1 MAPGMD
7 AAGPR
12 AMIGDCFPQHGK
24 GMRLTSPT
32 ITPSSAPIRFTFDGR
47 EVEALPGESIAA
59 ALSAAGVVAL
69 RTTARGA
76 PRGLWCGM
84 GACWD
89 CIVTVD
95 GRAGQRACL
104 VKAEAGMRV
113 QGALPAEPAPLA
125 PQPTGI
131 AEAACDVLVVGAG
144 PAGLSA
150 AIAAARAGAT
160 TIVLDERADAGGQY
174 LKPLA
179 KSHANAAPDAQF
191 RRGAAL
197 VAEARD
203 AGVIIHH
210 GATVW
215 GGFAPDEIAAVIGD
229 TALTFR
235 PKRLVLAPG
244 AHERPVP
251 VPGWTLPG
259 VMTTGALQTLAR
271 AQRVSPAGSVVI
283 AGSGP
288 LNLQLACEL
297 LAGGVQVAAVVEAAP
312 RPGFGTWR
320 DLLALARTSP
330 DLAWDG
336 FRYLAQLKRAGVPVL
351 WGGSILACEGTD
363 RFVAL
368 RIATPSGERRIEAG
382 VAALNMGFQPETGLA
397 RALGCAQRFATD
409 GPGAEI
415 GRLETIADTDGRTDI
430 AGVFAIGDG
439 ASIGGSRV
447 AFARGR
453 LAGLAAARD
462 LGFAVSDDAP
472 AQRDLRRA
480 LDFQRALWR
489 VFAAPAFDA
498 TTIADATT
506 ICRCEEVTAGAL
518 RDAIASGA
526 RTLAALKKE
535 TRAGMGRCQ
544 GRMCGATI
552 ARIANAP
559 AAEAAF
565 AAPRAP
571 IKPIPA
577 AALMREVPEGFDAPV
592 IHAPTPPTWRSPA
605 LPLAAQDRA
614 CDVLVIGGGV
624 LGLSTALYLAREGV
638 DVLVADRSEPG
649 LAASTANAGSLHVQ
663 LLPYD
668 FGDKAEALGTAGPA
682 AATLPLG
689 PRSIALWKEI
699 ARDAGESCGIRT
711 EGGIMLAETP
721 AELDWLHGKTAVER
735 GAGIDSHVIGANE
748 LRTLAPYLAPRFLG
762 AAFCPDEGQIDPLR
776 GTAAL
781 LALAK
786 RAGARVVGGVEITG
800 IARDGAAFAVTTEA
814 GTIRAGRVVVA
825 AGPWSGSIAALAGVA
840 LPVGGL
846 VQQVIATEAT
856 GAFIPHLVAHAGRH
870 LSLKQGPN
878 GHLLIGGAWPG
889 VHDPATGATRNRRDS
904 IEGNLW
910 VAGHV
915 VPAVAGLS
923 VLRAWTGMN
932 VHIDRA
938 PILGEAPSCPGLF
951 AAVTSS
957 GYTLGPVAGRMTA
970 DAVLGRAAVAAD
982 FSVAR
987 FG

>member
-1 MAPGMD
+1 
-7 AAGPR
+7 
-12 AMIGDCFPQHGK
+12 MIGNRFLRHGK

-32 ITPSSAPIRFTFDGR
+32 IARAAAPIRFTFEGR
-47 EVEALPGESIAA
+47 EIEALPGETIAA
-59 ALSAAGVVAL
+59 ALSAAGILAF
-69 RTTARGA
+69 RETAKDKA

-95 GRAGQRACL
+95 GKSGQRACL

-113 QGALPAEPAPLA
+113 EGAPPREPAPLA
-125 PQPTGI
+125 TPPAQI
-131 AEAACDVLVVGAG
+131 ADRACDVLVVGAG

-150 AIAAARAGAT
+150 AIAAARAGADVV
-160 TIVLDERADAGGQY
+160 VLDERGEAGGQY

-191 RRGAAL
+191 RKGAAL
-197 VAEARD
+197 LAEARA
-203 AGVIIHH
+203 AGVAIHQ

-215 GGFAPDEIAAVIGD
+215 GGFAPDEIAALLDDGAV
-229 TALTFR
+229 TFR

-271 AQRVSPAGSVVI
+271 AQRVSPAGRVVI

-297 LAGGVQVAAVVEAAP
+297 IAGGVEVAAVVEAAP
-312 RPGFGTWR
+312 KPGLGAWR
-320 DLLALARTSP
+320 DMLTLARSSP

-336 FRYLAQLKRAGVPVL
+336 LRYLAMLRRAGVPVL
-351 WGGSILACEGTD
+351 WGSSIAACEGTD
-363 RFVAL
+363 RFAAL
-368 RIATPSGERRIEAG
+368 RIATPGGERRIEAG

-397 RALGCAQRFATD
+397 RALGCAQRFATE

-415 GRLETIADTDGRTDI
+415 GRLETVAEEDGRTSI
-430 AGVFAIGDG
+430 AEVFAVGDG
-439 ASIGGSRV
+439 AAIGGSRV
-447 AFARGR
+447 ALARGR

-462 LGFAVSDDAP
+462 LGFSAPEDAVAR
-472 AQRDLRRA
+472 QDLARA
-480 LDFQRALWR
+480 LAFQRALWR
-489 VFAAPAFDA
+489 IFAAPPFDPA
-498 TTIADATT
+498 AIADAT
-506 ICRCEEVTAGAL
+506 IVCRCEEVTAGAL
-518 RDAIASGA
+518 REAMDGGA
-526 RTLAALKKE
+526 RSLATLKKQ

-544 GRMCGATI
+544 GRMCGATV
-552 ARIANAP
+552 ARLVGAP
-559 AAEAAF
+559 ADEAAF

-577 AALMREVPEGFDAPV
+577 AALMREVPEGYETPA
-592 IHAPTPPTWRSPA
+592 IEAPTPIRWRSPA
-605 LPLAAQDRA
+605 AALAPENRA

-624 LGLSTALYLAREGV
+624 VGLSTALYLAREGV
-638 DVLVADRSEPG
+638 DVLVADRSETG
-649 LAASTANAGSLHVQ
+649 LAATTANAGSLHVQ
-663 LLPYD
+663 LLSYD

-682 AATLPLG
+682 MATLPLG
-689 PRSIALWKEI
+689 PRSIALWREI

-711 EGGIMLAETP
+711 EGGLMLAETEEEM
-721 AELDWLHGKTAVER
+721 AWLRGKTAAER
-735 GAGIDSHVIGANE
+735 SAGIENHVIGANE
-748 LRTLAPYLAPRFLG
+748 LRDIAPYLAPRFLG

-781 LALAK
+781 LGLARK
-786 RAGARVVGGVEITG
+786 AGARIAGGIEVTG
-800 IARDGAAFAVTTEA
+800 IDRDGSGYAAATEA

-825 AGPWSGSIAALAGVA
+825 AGPWSGRIAALAGVR

-846 VQQVIATEAT
+846 VQQVIATEPTAPLV
-856 GAFIPHLVAHAGRH
+856 PHLVAHAGRH
-870 LSLKQGPN
+870 LSFKQGPQ
-878 GHLLIGGAWPG
+878 GHLLIGGGWPG
-889 VHDPATGATRNRRDS
+889 IHDPVSGTTRNRRDS

-910 VAGHV
+910 IAGHV

-923 VLRAWTGMN
+923 VLRAWTGLN
-932 VHIDRA
+932 VHVDRA
-938 PILGEAPSCPGLF
+938 PILGEAPGCPGLY

-957 GYTLGPVAGRMTA
+957 GFTLGPVAGRMTA
-970 DAVLGRAAVAAD
+970 DAVLGREAVAPD
-982 FSVAR
+982 FSIGR

>member
-1 MAPGMD
+1 
-7 AAGPR
+7 
-12 AMIGDCFPQHGK
+12 MIGNRFLLRGK
-24 GMRLTSPT
+24 GMRLTSPR
-32 ITPSSAPIRFTFDGR
+32 ITVAASPIRFTFDGQ
-47 EVEALPGESIAA
+47 EIEALPGESIAA
-59 ALSAAGVVAL
+59 ALSAAGILAF
-69 RTTARGA
+69 RETAKGA

-113 QGALPAEPAPLA
+113 GGAPPAEPAPLA
-125 PQPTGI
+125 QAPDTI
-131 AEAACDVLVVGAG
+131 AERACDVLVVGAG

-150 AIAAARAGAT
+150 AIAAARAGAAVE
-160 TIVLDERADAGGQY
+160 VLDERAEPGGQY

-179 KSHANAAPDAQF
+179 RSHADVAPDSQF

-197 VAEARD
+197 FAEARA
-203 AGVIIHH
+203 AGVVIHH
-210 GATVW
+210 GATAW
-215 GGFAPDEIAAVIGD
+215 GGFAPDELAALVDGAAV
-229 TALTFR
+229 TFR
-235 PKRLVLAPG
+235 PRRLVLAPG

-271 AQRVSPAGSVVI
+271 AQRVSPAARVLI

-297 LAGGVQVAAVVEAAP
+297 LAGGVEVAAVVEAAP
-312 RPGFGTWR
+312 RPGLGAWR
-320 DLLALARTSP
+320 DLAAMARRSP

-336 FRYLAQLKRAGVPVL
+336 LRYLATLRRAGVPVL
-351 WGGSILACEGTD
+351 WGASVLACEGTD
-363 RFVAL
+363 RFAAL
-368 RIATPSGERRIEAG
+368 RVATPSGERRIEAG

-397 RALGCAQRFATD
+397 RALGCAQRFATE

-415 GRLETIADTDGRTDI
+415 GRLETVTDGDGRTDV

-439 ASIGGSRV
+439 AAIGGSRV

-462 LGFAVSDDAP
+462 LGFPAPDDP
-472 AQRDLRRA
+472 AARRDLDRA
-480 LDFQRALWR
+480 LAFQHALWR
-489 VFAAPAFDA
+489 VFAAPAFDPA
-498 TTIADATT
+498 AIADATT
-506 ICRCEEVTAGAL
+506 VCRCEEVTAGAL
-518 RDAIASGA
+518 RAAMAGGA
-526 RTLAALKKE
+526 RSLAALKKE

-544 GRMCGATI
+544 GRMCGATV
-552 ARIANAP
+552 ARLAGAP

-571 IKPIPA
+571 IKPVPA

-592 IHAPTPPTWRSPA
+592 IHDPAPVAWRSPPA
-605 LPLAAQDRA
+605 SLAPGNRT

-624 LGLSTALYLAREGV
+624 LGLSTALYLAREGA
-638 DVLVADRSEPG
+638 DVLLADRSEPG

-699 ARDAGESCGIRT
+699 ARDAAESCGIRT
-711 EGGIMLAETP
+711 EGGVMLAETP
-721 AELDWLHGKTAVER
+721 EEFDWLRGKAEVER
-735 GAGIDSHVIGANE
+735 GAGIETHILGANE
-748 LRTLAPYLAPRFLG
+748 LRDLAPYLAPRFLG
-762 AAFCPDEGQIDPLR
+762 AAFCPAEGQIDPLR

-786 RAGARVVGGVEITG
+786 RAGARVAGGVEVTAIT
-800 IARDGAAFAVTTEA
+800 REGAGFAVTTEA

-825 AGPWSGSIAALAGVA
+825 AGPWSGRIAALAGVR

-856 GAFIPHLVAHAGRH
+856 APLVPHLVAHAGRH
-870 LSLKQGPN
+870 LSLKQGPH
-878 GHLLIGGAWPG
+878 GHLLLGGAWPG
-889 VHDPATGATRNRRDS
+889 AHDPASGATRNRRDS

-915 VPAVAGLS
+915 VPAVAGLA

-938 PILGEAPSCPGLF
+938 PILGQAPGCPGLF

-970 DAVLGRAAVAAD
+970 DAVLGRDAVAHD
-982 FSVAR
+982 FSIAR

>member
-1 MAPGMD
+1 
-7 AAGPR
+7 
-12 AMIGDCFPQHGK
+12 
-24 GMRLTSPT
+24 MRLNHSR
-32 ITPSSAPIRFTFDGR
+32 ITVAAPPIRFTFEGQ
-47 EVEALPGESIAA
+47 EIEALPGESIAA
-59 ALSAAGVVAL
+59 ALSAAGILAFR
-69 RTTARGA
+69 RTGQGA

-104 VKAEAGMRV
+104 VKAEAGLRV
-113 QGALPAEPAPLA
+113 EGAPPADPAPLA
-125 PQPTGI
+125 VRPDAI
-131 AEAACDVLVVGAG
+131 ADHACDVLVVGAG

-160 TIVLDERADAGGQY
+160 VEVLDERAEPGGQY

-179 KSHANAAPDAQF
+179 RSHADAAPDPQF

-197 VAEARD
+197 FAEARA
-203 AGVIIHH
+203 AGVAIHQ

-215 GGFAPDEIAAVIGD
+215 GGFAPDEIAALVDGA
-229 TALTFR
+229 ALTFR
-235 PKRLVLAPG
+235 PRRLVLAPG

-259 VMTTGALQTLAR
+259 VMTTGGLQTLAR
-271 AQRVSPAGSVVI
+271 AQRVSPAGRVVI

-297 LAGGVQVAAVVEAAP
+297 LSGGVEVAAVVEAAP
-312 RPGFGTWR
+312 RPGLGAWR

-336 FRYLAQLKRAGVPVL
+336 FRYLAQLRRAGVPVL
-351 WGGSILACEGTD
+351 WGSSILACEGDD
-363 RFVAL
+363 RFAAL
-368 RIATPSGERRIEAG
+368 RVATPAGERLIEAG

-397 RALGCAQRFATD
+397 RALGCAQRFATE

-415 GRLETIADTDGRTDI
+415 GRLETVADDEGRTSVP
-430 AGVFAIGDG
+430 GVFAIGDG

-453 LAGLAAARD
+453 LAGAAAARD
-462 LGFAVSDDAP
+462 LGHAVAQDDEAR
-472 AQRDLRRA
+472 RDLARA
-480 LDFQRALWR
+480 LAFQGALWR

-498 TTIADATT
+498 GAIADATMV
-506 ICRCEEVTAGAL
+506 CRCEDVTAGAL
-518 RDAIASGA
+518 RAAMAGGA
-526 RTLAALKKE
+526 RSLAALKKD

-544 GRMCGATI
+544 GRMCGATV
-552 ARIANAP
+552 ARLAGAP

-571 IKPIPA
+571 IRPIPA
-577 AALMREVPEGFDAPV
+577 VALMREVPEGFDAPV
-592 IHAPTPPTWRSPA
+592 IHDPSPLAWRSA
-605 LPLAAQDRA
+605 AAPLAPGNRA

-624 LGLSTALYLAREGV
+624 LGLSTALYLAREGA

-689 PRSIALWKEI
+689 PRSIALWKDI

-711 EGGIMLAETP
+711 EGGVMLAET
-721 AELDWLHGKTAVER
+721 AEEFDWLRGKAAVER
-735 GAGIDSHVIGANE
+735 GAGIETHILGANE
-748 LRTLAPYLAPRFLG
+748 LRDLAPYLAPRFLG
-762 AAFCPDEGQIDPLR
+762 AAFCPAEGQIDPLR

-781 LALAK
+781 LSLAR
-786 RAGARVVGGVEITG
+786 RAGARVAGGVEVTA
-800 IARDGAAFAVTTEA
+800 IAREGTGFAVTTEG
-814 GTIRAGRVVVA
+814 GTIRAGRIVVA
-825 AGPWSGSIAALAGVA
+825 AGPWSGRIAALAGVQ

-856 GAFIPHLVAHAGRH
+856 GPLIPHLVAHAGRH

-889 VHDPATGATRNRRDS
+889 EHDSATGATRNRRTS

-915 VPAVAGLS
+915 VPALAGLS

-932 VHIDRA
+932 VHVDRA
-938 PILGEAPSCPGLF
+938 PILGEAPGCPGLF

-970 DAVLGRAAVAAD
+970 DAVLGRERVADA
-982 FSVAR
+982 FSISR

>member
-1 MAPGMD
+1 MD
-7 AAGPR
+7 AAPPH
-12 AMIGDCFPQHGK
+12 AMIGYRLPRHGK
-24 GMRLTSPT
+24 GMRLSSPT
-32 ITPSSAPIRFTFDGR
+32 ITPSGTPIRFTFDGR
-47 EVEALPGESIAA
+47 EVEALPGETIAA
-59 ALSAAGVVAL
+59 ALSAAGILAL
-69 RTTARGA
+69 RQTATGA

-84 GACWD
+84 GACFD

-95 GRAGQRACL
+95 GKSGQRACL
-104 VKAEAGMRV
+104 VKVEAGLRV
-113 QGALPAEPAPLA
+113 EGAPPAQPAPLA
-125 PQPTGI
+125 DRPAGI
-131 AEAACDVLVVGAG
+131 ADRACDVLVVGAG

-150 AIAAARAGAT
+150 AIAAGRAGADVV
-160 TIVLDERADAGGQY
+160 VLDERAEPGGQY

-179 KSHANAAPDAQF
+179 PSHADATPDAQF
-191 RRGAAL
+191 RKGAAL
-197 VAEARD
+197 FAEARA
-203 AGVIIHH
+203 AGIAIHH
-210 GATVW
+210 GATAW
-215 GGFAPDEIAAVIGD
+215 GGFAPDEIAALVGG
-229 TALTFR
+229 AAVTFR

-259 VMTTGALQTLAR
+259 VMTTGAMQTLAR
-271 AQRVSPAGSVVI
+271 AQRVSPADRVVI

-297 LAGGVQVAAVVEAAP
+297 VAGGVQVAAVVEAAP
-312 RPGFGTWR
+312 KPGLAVWR
-320 DLLALARTSP
+320 DMLALARTAP

-336 FRYLAQLKRAGVPVL
+336 LRYLATLKRAGVPVL
-351 WGGSILACEGTD
+351 WGGTILACEGTD
-363 RFVAL
+363 RFAAL
-368 RIATPSGERRIEAG
+368 RIATADGERRIEAG
-382 VAALNMGFQPETGLA
+382 AAALNMGFQPETGLA

-415 GRLETIADTDGRTDI
+415 GRLETVTDQEGRSSI
-430 AGVFAIGDG
+430 EGVFAIGDG
-439 ASIGGSRV
+439 AAIGGSRV
-447 AFARGR
+447 ALARGR
-453 LAGLAAARD
+453 LAGAAAAREV
-462 LGFAVSDDAP
+462 GFAATDDGA
-472 AQRDLRRA
+472 AWRDLTRA
-480 LDFQRALWR
+480 LTFQRALWR

-498 TTIADATT
+498 TAIADTT
-506 ICRCEEVTAGAL
+506 TVCRCEEVTAGAL
-518 RDAIASGA
+518 REAMAGGA

-544 GRMCGATI
+544 GRMCGATV
-552 ARIANAP
+552 ARLAGGTAE
-559 AAEAAF
+559 EAAF

-571 IKPIPA
+571 VKPIPA
-577 AALMREVPEGFDAPV
+577 AALMRELPEGFDTPV
-592 IHAPTPPTWRSPA
+592 IPAPTPTTWRSAPV
-605 LPLAAQDRA
+605 PLAPEDRA

-624 LGLSTALYLAREGV
+624 LGLSTALYLAREGA

-663 LLPYD
+663 LLSYD

-689 PRSIALWKEI
+689 PRSIDLWREI
-699 ARDAGESCGIRT
+699 ARDAGQGCGIHT
-711 EGGIMLAETP
+711 EGGLMLAETP
-721 AELDWLHGKTAVER
+721 AELEWLHGKSAVER
-735 GAGIDSHVIGANE
+735 SAGIDTHVVGANE
-748 LRTLAPYLAPRFLG
+748 LRDLAPYLAPRFLG
-762 AAFCPDEGQIDPLR
+762 AAFCPLEGQIDPLR

-786 RAGARVVGGVEITG
+786 RAGARVAGGVGVTG
-800 IARDGAAFAVTTEA
+800 IARDGAGFAVSTEA

-825 AGPWSGSIAALAGVA
+825 AGPWSGRIAALAGVK

-846 VQQVIATEAT
+846 VQQVIATEA
-856 GAFIPHLVAHAGRH
+856 AVPFIPHLVAHAGRH
-870 LSLKQGPN
+870 LSLKQGPH

-889 VHDPATGATRNRRDS
+889 VHDAATGATRNRRDS

-938 PILGEAPSCPGLF
+938 PILGEAPGCPGLF

-970 DAVLGRAAVAAD
+970 DAVLGREAVARD
-982 FSVAR
+982 FSIAR

>member
-1 MAPGMD
+1 MD
-7 AAGPR
+7 AHGAR
-12 AMIGDCFPQHGK
+12 AMIRPRFPLPGK
-24 GMRLTSPT
+24 AMRLTHSRIAVAAP
-32 ITPSSAPIRFTFDGR
+32 PIRFTFDGR
-47 EVEALPGESIAA
+47 EIEALPGESIAA
-59 ALSAAGVVAL
+59 ALSAAGILAL
-69 RTTARGA
+69 RRTVQGA

-95 GRAGQRACL
+95 GRSGQRACL
-104 VKAEAGMRV
+104 VKAEAGLRV
-113 QGALPAEPAPLA
+113 EGAPPADPAPLA
-125 PQPTGI
+125 ARPDAI
-131 AEAACDVLVVGAG
+131 ADHACDVLVVGAG

-160 TIVLDERADAGGQY
+160 VEVLDERAEPGGQY

-179 KSHANAAPDAQF
+179 TSHADAAPDSQF

-197 VAEARD
+197 FAEARA
-203 AGVIIHH
+203 AGVVIHQR
-210 GATVW
+210 ATVW
-215 GGFAPDEIAAVIGD
+215 GGFAPDEIAALVDGA
-229 TALTFR
+229 ALTFR
-235 PKRLVLAPG
+235 PRRLVLAPG

-271 AQRVSPAGSVVI
+271 AQRVSPAARVVI

-297 LAGGVQVAAVVEAAP
+297 LAGGVDVAAVVEAAP
-312 RPGFGTWR
+312 RPGLGAWR
-320 DLLALARTSP
+320 HLLALARTSP

-336 FRYLAQLKRAGVPVL
+336 FRYLAQLRRAGVPVL
-351 WGGSILACEGTD
+351 WGSSILACEGDD
-363 RFVAL
+363 RFGAL
-368 RIATPSGERRIEAG
+368 RAATPAGERVIEAG
-382 VAALNMGFQPETGLA
+382 AAALNMGFQPETGLA
-397 RALGCAQRFATD
+397 RALGCAQRFATE

-415 GRLETIADTDGRTDI
+415 GRLETIADDEGRTTVP
-430 AGVFAIGDG
+430 GVFAVGDG

-453 LAGLAAARD
+453 LAGAAAARD
-462 LGFAVSDDAP
+462 LGHAVARDEA
-472 AQRDLRRA
+472 ARRDLARA
-480 LDFQRALWR
+480 LAFQGALWR
-489 VFAAPAFDA
+489 VFAAPPFDA
-498 TTIADATT
+498 AAIADAT
-506 ICRCEEVTAGAL
+506 IVCRCEDVTAGAL
-518 RDAIASGA
+518 RAAMAAGA
-526 RTLAALKKE
+526 RSLAALKKD

-544 GRMCGATI
+544 GRMCGATV
-552 ARIANAP
+552 ARLAGAP

-571 IKPIPA
+571 IRPIPA
-577 AALMREVPEGFDAPV
+577 VALMREVPEGFDAPV
-592 IHAPTPPTWRSPA
+592 IHDPAPIAWRSPA
-605 LPLAAQDRA
+605 APLAAGNRA

-624 LGLSTALYLAREGV
+624 LGLSTALYLAREGA

-689 PRSIALWKEI
+689 PRSIALWKDI
-699 ARDAGESCGIRT
+699 ARDAGEGCGIRT
-711 EGGIMLAETP
+711 EGGVMLAET
-721 AELDWLHGKTAVER
+721 AEEFDWLRSKAAVER
-735 GAGIDSHVIGANE
+735 GAGIETHILGANE
-748 LRTLAPYLAPRFLG
+748 LRDLAPYLAPRFLG
-762 AAFCPDEGQIDPLR
+762 AAFCPAEGQIDPLR

-781 LALAK
+781 LSLAR
-786 RAGARVVGGVEITG
+786 RAGARVAGGVEVTA
-800 IARDGAAFAVTTEA
+800 IAREGTGFAVATEG
-814 GTIRAGRVVVA
+814 GTIRAGRIVVA
-825 AGPWSGSIAALAGVA
+825 AGPWSGRIAALAGVR

-856 GAFIPHLVAHAGRH
+856 GPLIPHLVAHAGRH

-889 VHDPATGATRNRRDS
+889 EHDAATGATRNRRTS

-915 VPAVAGLS
+915 VPALAGLS

-932 VHIDRA
+932 VHVDRA
-938 PILGEAPSCPGLF
+938 PILGEAPGCPGLF

-970 DAVLGRAAVAAD
+970 DAVLGRERVADA
-982 FSVAR
+982 FAIAR

>member
-1 MAPGMD
+1 
-7 AAGPR
+7 
-12 AMIGDCFPQHGK
+12 MIGDHLPHPGK

-32 ITPSSAPIRFTFDGR
+32 ITPGVAPIRFTFDGR
-47 EVEALPGESIAA
+47 EVTALPGETIAA
-59 ALSAAGVVAL
+59 ALSAAGILAL
-69 RTTARGA
+69 RKTAQGA

-89 CIVTVD
+89 CVVTVD

-113 QGALPAEPAPLA
+113 EGALPDTPAPLA
-125 PQPTGI
+125 EKPAAI
-131 AEAACDVLVVGAG
+131 EERACDVLVVGAG

-150 AIAAARAGAT
+150 AIAAARAGAAT
-160 TIVLDERADAGGQY
+160 LVLDERGEAGGQY

-179 KSHANAAPDAQF
+179 KSHADAAPDAQF

-197 VAEARD
+197 VAEARA
-203 AGVIIHH
+203 AGVAILH

-215 GGFAPDEIAAVIGD
+215 GGFAPDEIAAVVDG

-235 PKRLVLAPG
+235 PRRLVLAPG

-271 AQRVSPAGSVVI
+271 AQRVSPAERVLI

-312 RPGFGTWR
+312 KPGLGAWR
-320 DLLALARTSP
+320 DMLALARSSP
-330 DLAWDG
+330 DLAWEG
-336 FRYLAQLKRAGVPVL
+336 LRYVAQLKRAGVPVL
-351 WGGSILACEGTD
+351 WGSTLLACEGTD
-363 RFVAL
+363 RFAAL
-368 RIATPSGERRIEAG
+368 RIAAPDGERRIEAG

-415 GRLETIADTDGRTDI
+415 GRLETVTDPEGRTDVT
-430 AGVFAIGDG
+430 GVFAIGDG

-453 LAGLAAARD
+453 LAGLAAARE
-462 LGFAVSDDAP
+462 LGLNAPDDA
-472 AQRDLRRA
+472 AARRDLDRA
-480 LDFQRALWR
+480 LAFQRALWR
-489 VFAAPAFDA
+489 IFAAPAFDPA
-498 TTIADATT
+498 AIADAT
-506 ICRCEEVTAGAL
+506 IVCRCEEVTAGTL
-518 RDAIASGA
+518 RAAMREGA
-526 RTLAALKKE
+526 RSLAALKKE

-544 GRMCGATI
+544 GRMCGATV

-577 AALMREVPEGFDAPV
+577 AALMREVPEAAIDAPA
-592 IHAPTPPTWRSPA
+592 IEAPAPIAWRSPA
-605 LPLAAQDRA
+605 VPLRAEDRA
-614 CDVLVIGGGV
+614 CEVLVIGGGV

-721 AELDWLHGKTAVER
+721 EELALLHGKTAVER
-735 GAGIDSHVIGANE
+735 GAGIDTHVIGANE
-748 LRTLAPYLAPRFLG
+748 LRDIAPYLAPRFLG
-762 AAFCPDEGQIDPLR
+762 AAFCPAEGQIDPLR

-786 RAGARVVGGVEITG
+786 RAGARVAGGVDVTA
-800 IARDGAAFAVTTEA
+800 IARDGAAFLVTTEA
-814 GTIRAGRVVVA
+814 GTIRAGRIVVA
-825 AGPWSGSIAALAGVA
+825 AGPWSGRIAGLAGVR

-856 GAFIPHLVAHAGRH
+856 AAFIPHLVAHAGRH

-889 VHDPATGATRNRRDS
+889 THDPATGVTRNRRES

-938 PILGEAPSCPGLF
+938 PILGEAPGCPGLF

-970 DAVLGRAAVAAD
+970 DALLGRERIGAD
-982 FSVAR
+982 FSIAR

>member
-1 MAPGMD
+1 MD
-7 AAGPR
+7 AAGPH
-12 AMIGDCFPQHGK
+12 AMIGDRFLRSGK
-24 GMRLTSPT
+24 GMRLSSPT
-32 ITPSSAPIRFTFDGR
+32 ITPTTTPIRFTFDGHDI
-47 EVEALPGESIAA
+47 EALPGETVAA
-59 ALSAAGVVAL
+59 ALSAAGILAF
-69 RTTARGA
+69 RQTAKGA

-95 GRAGQRACL
+95 GQAGQRACL
-104 VKAEAGMRV
+104 VKAKAGLSV
-113 QGALPAEPAPLA
+113 TGAPPAEPAPLA
-125 PQPTGI
+125 CLPAAIP
-131 AEAACDVLVVGAG
+131 ERACDLLVVGAG

-150 AIAAARAGAT
+150 AVAAAQAGAAVV
-160 TIVLDERADAGGQY
+160 VLDERAEAGGQY
-174 LKPLA
+174 FKPLA
-179 KSHANAAPDAQF
+179 PSHAHAAPDAQF
-191 RRGAAL
+191 RAGAAL
-197 VAEARD
+197 LAKARAVGVA
-203 AGVIIHH
+203 IHH

-215 GGFAPDEIAAVIGD
+215 GGFAPDEIAALVEEG
-229 TALTFR
+229 AVTFR
-235 PKRLVLAPG
+235 PRRLVLAPG

-271 AQRVSPAGSVVI
+271 AQRVSPAERVVI

-312 RPGFGTWR
+312 KPGLSVWR
-320 DLLALARTSP
+320 EMLALARSAP

-336 FRYLAQLKRAGVPVL
+336 LRYLATLKRAGVPVL
-351 WGGSILACEGTD
+351 WGGTLLACEGTD
-363 RFVAL
+363 RFTAL
-368 RIATPSGERRIEAG
+368 RIASPQGERRIEAG

-397 RALGCAQRFATD
+397 RALGCAQRFATE
-409 GPGAEI
+409 GPGAEL
-415 GRLETIADTDGRTDI
+415 GRLETVADAVGRTSI
-430 AGVFAIGDG
+430 PGVFAIGDG
-439 ASIGGSRV
+439 AAIGGSRV
-447 AFARGR
+447 ALARGR
-453 LAGLAAARD
+453 LAGLAAARE
-462 LGFAVSDDAP
+462 LGLPAAEDA
-472 AQRDLRRA
+472 AARRA
-480 LDFQRALWR
+480 LDQALAFQRALWR

-498 TTIADATT
+498 TVIADATT
-506 ICRCEEVTAGAL
+506 VCRCEEVSAGDL
-518 RDAIASGA
+518 RAAMAGGA
-526 RTLAALKKE
+526 RTLAALKKD

-544 GRMCGATI
+544 GRMCGATV
-552 ARIANAP
+552 ARLAGAT
-559 AAEAAF
+559 AGEAAF

-592 IHAPTPPTWRSPA
+592 IHDPTPPLWRSPA
-605 LPLAAQDRA
+605 VPLAPENRA

-624 LGLSTALYLAREGV
+624 LGLSTALYLAREGA

-663 LLPYD
+663 LLSYD

-689 PRSIALWKEI
+689 PRSIDLWKEI

-711 EGGIMLAETP
+711 EGGLMLAETQ

-735 GAGIDSHVIGANE
+735 QAGIDSHVVGANE
-748 LRTLAPYLAPRFLG
+748 LRDIAPYLAPRFLG
-762 AAFCPDEGQIDPLR
+762 AAFCPLEGQIDPLR

-786 RAGARVVGGVEITG
+786 RAGARVAGGVEVTT
-800 IARDGAAFAVTTEA
+800 IARDGAAFTVTTEA

-825 AGPWSGSIAALAGVA
+825 AGPWSGRIAGLAGVR

-846 VQQVIATEAT
+846 VQQVIVTEAT
-856 GAFIPHLVAHAGRH
+856 APIVPHLVAHAGRH
-870 LSLKQGPN
+870 LSFKQGPQ
-878 GHLLIGGAWPG
+878 GHLLIGGGWPG
-889 VHDPATGATRNRRDS
+889 VQDGTTGATRNRRES

-910 VAGHV
+910 IAGHV

-938 PILGEAPSCPGLF
+938 PILGEAPGCPGLF

-982 FSVAR
+982 FSIAR

>member
-1 MAPGMD
+1 
-7 AAGPR
+7 
-12 AMIGDCFPQHGK
+12 MIGNCFLRHGK

-32 ITPSSAPIRFTFDGR
+32 IARAAAPIRFTFDGR
-47 EVEALPGESIAA
+47 EIEALPGETIAA
-59 ALSAAGVVAL
+59 ALSAAGILAF
-69 RTTARGA
+69 RETPKDKA

-95 GRAGQRACL
+95 GKSGQRACL

-113 QGALPAEPAPLA
+113 EGAPPSEPAPLA
-125 PQPTGI
+125 TPPAQI
-131 AEAACDVLVVGAG
+131 ADHACDVLVVGAG
-144 PAGLSA
+144 PAGLSS
-150 AIAAARAGAT
+150 AIAAAQAGAQVV
-160 TIVLDERADAGGQY
+160 VLDERGEAGGQY

-191 RRGAAL
+191 RKGAAL
-197 VAEARD
+197 LAEARA
-203 AGVIIHH
+203 AGVAIHQ

-215 GGFAPDEIAAVIGD
+215 GGFAPDEIAALLDGGAV
-229 TALTFR
+229 TFR

-271 AQRVSPAGSVVI
+271 AQRVSPAGRVVI

-312 RPGFGTWR
+312 KPGLGAWR
-320 DLLALARTSP
+320 DMLALARSSP

-336 FRYLAQLKRAGVPVL
+336 LRYLAMLRRAGVPVL
-351 WGGSILACEGTD
+351 WGSSILACEGTD
-363 RFVAL
+363 RFAAL
-368 RIATPSGERRIEAG
+368 RIATPQGERRIEAG

-397 RALGCAQRFATD
+397 RALGCAQRFATE

-415 GRLETIADTDGRTDI
+415 GRLETVADEDGRSSI
-430 AGVFAIGDG
+430 AEVFAVGDG
-439 ASIGGSRV
+439 AAIGGSRV
-447 AFARGR
+447 ALARGR

-462 LGFAVSDDAP
+462 LGFAAPEDA
-472 AQRDLRRA
+472 AARQDLARA
-480 LDFQRALWR
+480 LAFQRALWR
-489 VFAAPAFDA
+489 IFAAPPFDPA
-498 TTIADATT
+498 AIADAT
-506 ICRCEEVTAGAL
+506 IVCRCEEVTAGVL
-518 RDAIASGA
+518 RQAMADGA
-526 RTLAALKKE
+526 GSLATLKKQ

-544 GRMCGATI
+544 GRMCGATV
-552 ARIANAP
+552 ARLAGAP
-559 AAEAAF
+559 ADEAAF

-577 AALMREVPEGFDAPV
+577 AALMREVPEGYDTPAIEAP
-592 IHAPTPPTWRSPA
+592 APIRWRSPA
-605 LPLAAQDRA
+605 APLAPENRA

-624 LGLSTALYLAREGV
+624 VGLSTALYLAREGV

-649 LAASTANAGSLHVQ
+649 LAATTANAGSLHVQ
-663 LLPYD
+663 LLSYD

-682 AATLPLG
+682 MATLPLG
-689 PRSIALWKEI
+689 PRSIALWREI
-699 ARDAGESCGIRT
+699 ARDAGETCGIRT
-711 EGGIMLAETP
+711 EGGLMLAETEEEM
-721 AELDWLHGKTAVER
+721 AWLRGKTAAER
-735 GAGIDSHVIGANE
+735 TAGIENHVIGANE
-748 LRTLAPYLAPRFLG
+748 LRDIAPYLAPRFLG

-781 LALAK
+781 LGLAHK
-786 RAGARVVGGVEITG
+786 AGARIAGGVEVTG
-800 IARDGAAFAVTTEA
+800 IARDGSGYAVATEA
-814 GTIRAGRVVVA
+814 GTIRAGRIVVA
-825 AGPWSGSIAALAGVA
+825 AGPWSGRIAALAGVR

-846 VQQVIATEAT
+846 VQQVIATEPTAPLV
-856 GAFIPHLVAHAGRH
+856 PHLVAHAGRH
-870 LSLKQGPN
+870 LSFKQGPQ
-878 GHLLIGGAWPG
+878 GHLLIGGGWPG
-889 VHDPATGATRNRRDS
+889 IHDPVSGTTRNRRDS

-910 VAGHV
+910 IAGHV

-923 VLRAWTGMN
+923 VLRAWTGLN
-932 VHIDRA
+932 VHVDRA
-938 PILGEAPSCPGLF
+938 PILGEAPGCPGLY

-957 GYTLGPVAGRMTA
+957 GFTLGPVAGRMTA
-970 DAVLGRAAVAAD
+970 DAVLGREAIAPD

>member
-1 MAPGMD
+1 
-7 AAGPR
+7 
-12 AMIGDCFPQHGK
+12 
-24 GMRLTSPT
+24 MRLSSPT
-32 ITPSSAPIRFTFDGR
+32 ITPTAAPLRFTFDGR
-47 EVEALPGESIAA
+47 AMEPLPGESIAA
-59 ALSAAGVVAL
+59 ALSAAGILAF
-69 RTTARGA
+69 RETPQGA

-84 GACWD
+84 GACFD

-104 VKAEAGMRV
+104 VKAEAGMQV
-113 QGALPAEPAPLA
+113 TGARPADPAALA
-125 PQPTGI
+125 GPPATI
-131 AEAACDVLVVGAG
+131 TERACDVLVVGAG

-150 AIAAARAGAT
+150 AIAAARAGADVV
-160 TIVLDERADAGGQY
+160 VLDERAEPGGQY

-179 KSHANAAPDAQF
+179 SSHADAAPDAQF
-191 RRGAAL
+191 RKGAAL
-197 VAEARD
+197 FAEARA
-203 AGVIIHH
+203 AGIAIHH

-215 GGFAPDEIAAVIGD
+215 GGFAPDEIAALVEGAAV
-229 TALTFR
+229 TYR
-235 PKRLVLAPG
+235 PRRLVLAPG

-271 AQRVSPAGSVVI
+271 AQRVSPADRVVI

-297 LAGGVQVAAVVEAAP
+297 VAGGVQVAAVVEAAP
-312 RPGFGTWR
+312 KPGLAAWR
-320 DLLALARTSP
+320 DMLALARGAP

-336 FRYLAQLKRAGVPVL
+336 LRTLATLKRAGVPVL
-351 WGGSILACEGTD
+351 WGGSVLACEGTE
-363 RFVAL
+363 RFAAL
-368 RIATPSGERRIEAG
+368 RIATPDGERRIAAG
-382 VAALNMGFQPETGLA
+382 VAALNLGFQPETGLA
-397 RALGCAQRFATD
+397 RALGCAQRFVTE

-415 GRLETIADTDGRTDI
+415 GRLETVTDAEGRSSV

-439 ASIGGSRV
+439 AAIGGSRV
-447 AFARGR
+447 ALARGR
-453 LAGLAAARD
+453 LAGAAAAREIG
-462 LGFAVSDDAP
+462 LP
-472 AQRDLRRA
+472 AAEDPAARRDLDRA
-480 LDFQRALWR
+480 LAFQRALWR
-489 VFAAPAFDA
+489 IFAAPAFDPA
-498 TTIADATT
+498 AIADTT
-506 ICRCEEVTAGAL
+506 TVCRCEEVTAGAL
-518 RDAIASGA
+518 RQAMAGGA

-544 GRMCGATI
+544 GRLCGATV
-552 ARIANAP
+552 ARLAG
-559 AAEAAF
+559 AAAEEAAF

-571 IKPIPA
+571 IRPIPA
-577 AALMREVPEGFDAPV
+577 AALMRELPEGYDTPV
-592 IHAPTPPTWRSPA
+592 IAAPAPIAWRSPA
-605 LPLAAQDRA
+605 VRLVTENRA

-624 LGLSTALYLAREGV
+624 VGLSTALYLARDGV

-663 LLPYD
+663 LLSYD
-668 FGDKAEALGTAGPA
+668 FGDRAEALGTAGPA

-689 PRSIALWKEI
+689 PRSIDLWKEI
-699 ARDAGESCGIRT
+699 ARDAGETCGIRT
-711 EGGIMLAETP
+711 EGGLMLAETP
-721 AELDWLHGKTAVER
+721 AEFEWLHGKTAVER
-735 GAGIDSHVIGANE
+735 GAGIDSQVIGANE
-748 LRTLAPYLAPRFLG
+748 LRDLAPYLGQHFLG
-762 AAFCPDEGQIDPLR
+762 AAFCPLEGQIDPLR

-786 RAGARVVGGVEITG
+786 RAGARVAGGVDVTG
-800 IARDGAAFAVTTEA
+800 IARDGTGFAVATEG
-814 GTIRAGRVVVA
+814 GTIRAGRVVIA
-825 AGPWSGSIAALAGVA
+825 AGPWSGRIAALAGVR

-856 GAFIPHLVAHAGRH
+856 GPFIPHLVAHAGRH
-870 LSLKQGPN
+870 LSLKQGPQ
-878 GHLLIGGAWPG
+878 GHLLIGGGWPG

-915 VPAVAGLS
+915 VPALAGLS

-938 PILGEAPSCPGLF
+938 PILGEAPGCPGLF

-957 GYTLGPVAGRMTA
+957 GYTLGPVAGRITA
-970 DAVLGRAAVAAD
+970 DALLGRDAVAPD
-982 FSVAR
+982 FAIAR

>member
-1 MAPGMD
+1 MD

-12 AMIGDCFPQHGK
+12 AMIGDRFPHPGK
-24 GMRLTSPT
+24 GMRLASST
-32 ITPSSAPIRFTFDGR
+32 ITPAAAPIRFTFDGR
-47 EVEALPGESIAA
+47 DIEALPGETIAA
-59 ALSAAGVVAL
+59 ALSAAGVLAL
-69 RTTARGA
+69 RTTAKGA

-113 QGALPAEPAPLA
+113 QGALPDQPAPLA
-125 PQPTGI
+125 EPPAAI
-131 AEAACDVLVVGAG
+131 AERACDVLVVGAG

-150 AIAAARAGAT
+150 AIAAARAGAAT
-160 TIVLDERADAGGQY
+160 LVLDERGEAGGQY

-179 KSHANAAPDAQF
+179 TSHANAAPDAQF

-197 VAEARD
+197 LAAARA
-203 AGVIIHH
+203 AGVAIHH

-215 GGFAPDEIAAVIGD
+215 GGFAPDEIAAVVDG

-271 AQRVSPAGSVVI
+271 AQRVSPAERVVI

-312 RPGFGTWR
+312 KPGLRAWR
-320 DLLALARTSP
+320 DMLALARTSP

-336 FRYLAQLKRAGVPVL
+336 FRYLARLKRAGVPVL
-351 WGGSILACEGTD
+351 WGSAILACEGTG
-363 RFVAL
+363 RFAAL
-368 RIATPSGERRIEAG
+368 RIATPQGERRIEAG

-397 RALGCAQRFATD
+397 RALGCTQRYATE

-415 GRLETIADTDGRTDI
+415 GRLETVTDAEGRTDV

-447 AFARGR
+447 AFARGT
-453 LAGLAAARD
+453 LAGLAAARE
-462 LGFAVSDDAP
+462 LGFTAPDDA
-472 AQRDLRRA
+472 AARRDLDRA
-480 LDFQRALWR
+480 LAFQRALWR
-489 VFAAPAFDA
+489 IFAAPAFDPA
-498 TTIADATT
+498 GIADGTI

-518 RDAIASGA
+518 REAMASGA
-526 RTLAALKKE
+526 RSLAALKKD

-544 GRMCGATI
+544 GRMCGATV
-552 ARIANAP
+552 ARLAGAP

-571 IKPIPA
+571 VKPIPA
-577 AALMREVPEGFDAPV
+577 AALMREVPEGFEAPV
-592 IHAPTPPTWRSPA
+592 IHAPTPTAWRSPA
-605 LPLAAQDRA
+605 APLRPEDRA

-721 AELDWLHGKTAVER
+721 EELAWLHGKTAVER
-735 GAGIDSHVIGANE
+735 GAGIDSQVIGANE
-748 LRTLAPYLAPRFLG
+748 LRDVAPYLAPRFLG
-762 AAFCPDEGQIDPLR
+762 AAVCPLEGQIDPLR

-786 RAGARVVGGVEITG
+786 RAGARVAGGVDVTAIT
-800 IARDGAAFAVTTEA
+800 RDGAGFAVATEA
-814 GTIRAGRVVVA
+814 GTIRAGRIVIA
-825 AGPWSGSIAALAGVA
+825 AGPWSGRIAALAGVR

-856 GAFIPHLVAHAGRH
+856 GPFIPHLVAHAGRH

-889 VHDPATGATRNRRDS
+889 AHDAATGATRNRRES

-915 VPAVAGLS
+915 VPALAGLS

-938 PILGEAPSCPGLF
+938 PILGEAPGCPGLF

-970 DAVLGRAAVAAD
+970 DAMLGRGSVGAD
-982 FSVAR
+982 FSIAR

>member
-1 MAPGMD
+1 
-7 AAGPR
+7 
-12 AMIGDCFPQHGK
+12 
-24 GMRLTSPT
+24 MRLTSPA
-32 ITPSSAPIRFTFDGR
+32 ITRASAPIRFTFEGR
-47 EVEALPGESIAA
+47 EVEALQGESIAA
-59 ALSAAGVVAL
+59 ALSAAGILAF
-69 RTTARGA
+69 RETAKGA

-84 GACWD
+84 GACFD
-89 CIVTVD
+89 CVVTVD

-113 QGALPAEPAPLA
+113 DGAPPADPAPLA
-125 PQPTGI
+125 AA
-131 AEAACDVLVVGAG
+131 AEASREEACDILVVGAG

-150 AIAAARAGAT
+150 AIAAARAGAHVV
-160 TIVLDERADAGGQY
+160 VLDERGEAGGQY
-174 LKPLA
+174 FKPLA
-179 KSHANAAPDAQF
+179 KSHAHAAPDAQF
-191 RRGAAL
+191 RQGAAL
-197 VAEARD
+197 LAEARA
-203 AGVIIHH
+203 AGVTIHH

-215 GGFAPDEIAAVIGD
+215 GGFAPEEIAALVDGAA
-229 TALTFR
+229 TTFR
-235 PKRLVLAPG
+235 PRRLILAPG

-259 VMTTGALQTLAR
+259 VMTTGAMQTLAR
-271 AQRVSPAGSVVI
+271 AQRVSPADRVVI

-288 LNLQLACEL
+288 LNLQLAYEL
-297 LAGGVQVAAVVEAAP
+297 LAGGVRVAAVVEAAP
-312 RPGFGTWR
+312 KPGLAAWR
-320 DLLALARTSP
+320 DLLALARSSP

-336 FRYLAQLKRAGVPVL
+336 LRYIATLQRAGVPVI
-351 WGGSILACEGTD
+351 WGGTILACEGTD
-363 RFVAL
+363 RFEAL

-382 VAALNMGFQPETGLA
+382 AAALNMGFQPETGLA

-415 GRLETIADTDGRTDI
+415 GRLETETDEEGRSSV
-430 AGVFAIGDG
+430 AGVFAVGDG
-439 ASIGGSRV
+439 AAIGGSRI
-447 AFARGR
+447 ALARGR
-453 LAGLAAARD
+453 LAGLAAAREIG
-462 LGFAVSDDAP
+462 LAAP
-472 AQRDLRRA
+472 EDSGARRDLDRA
-480 LDFQRALWR
+480 VAFQRALWR
-489 VFAAPAFDA
+489 IFAAPAFDVA
-498 TTIADATT
+498 AIADAT
-506 ICRCEEVTAGAL
+506 ILCRCEEVTAGDL
-518 RDAIASGA
+518 RAAMAGGA

-544 GRMCGATI
+544 GRMCAAAV
-552 ARIANAP
+552 ARLAGAP

-571 IKPIPA
+571 IRPIPA
-577 AALMREVPEGFDAPV
+577 AALMREVPEAQIDAPV
-592 IHAPTPPTWRSPA
+592 IEAPAPIAWRSPSV
-605 LPLAAQDRA
+605 PLAPADRA
-614 CDVLVIGGGV
+614 CEVLVIGGGV

-689 PRSIALWKEI
+689 PRSIDLWKEI
-699 ARDAGESCGIRT
+699 ARDAGEACGIRT
-711 EGGIMLAETP
+711 EGGLMLAETE
-721 AELDWLHGKTAVER
+721 AEFEWLRGKTAVER
-735 GAGIDSHVIGANE
+735 GAGIETHVLGANE
-748 LRTLAPYLAPRFLG
+748 LRDVAPYLAPRFMG
-762 AAFCPDEGQIDPLR
+762 AAFCPAEGQIDPLR

-781 LALAK
+781 LALAR
-786 RAGARVVGGVEITG
+786 RAGARVAGGVAITG
-800 IARDGAAFAVTTEA
+800 ISREGAGFAVATEGA
-814 GTIRAGRVVVA
+814 TIRAGRVVVA
-825 AGPWSGSIAALAGVA
+825 AGPWSGQIAALAGVR

-856 GAFIPHLVAHAGRH
+856 GPLIPHLVAHAGRH
-870 LSLKQGPN
+870 LSLKQGPH

-889 VHDPATGATRNRRDS
+889 THDPATGATRNRRTS

-938 PILGEAPSCPGLF
+938 PILGEAPGCPGLF

-957 GYTLGPVAGRMTA
+957 GYTLGPVCGRMTA
-970 DAVLGRAAVAAD
+970 DAVLGRERMPAD
-982 FSVAR
+982 FAIAR

>member
-1 MAPGMD
+1 
-7 AAGPR
+7 
-12 AMIGDCFPQHGK
+12 
-24 GMRLTSPT
+24 MRLSSPI
-32 ITPSSAPIRFTFDGR
+32 ITPTAGPIRFTFDNR
-47 EVEALPGESIAA
+47 EIEALPGESIAA
-59 ALSAAGVVAL
+59 ALSAAGILAF
-69 RTTARGA
+69 RKAPSGA

-89 CIVTVD
+89 CVVTVD
-95 GRAGQRACL
+95 GKSGQRACM
-104 VKAEAGMRV
+104 VKAKAGMQV
-113 QGALPAEPAPLA
+113 SGALPAEPAPLA
-125 PQPTGI
+125 DRPVEIT
-131 AEAACDVLVVGAG
+131 ERACDILVVGAG
-144 PAGLSA
+144 PAGLTA
-150 AIAAARAGAT
+150 AIAAARAGADVV
-160 TIVLDERADAGGQY
+160 VLDERAEPGGQY

-179 KSHANAAPDAQF
+179 PSHAHAAPDAQF
-191 RRGAAL
+191 RKGAAL
-197 VAEARD
+197 FDEARA
-203 AGVIIHH
+203 AGIAIHQ

-215 GGFAPDEIAAVIGD
+215 GGFAADEVAALVDGAAV
-229 TALTFR
+229 TFR

-271 AQRVSPAGSVVI
+271 AQRVSPADRVVI

-297 LAGGVQVAAVVEAAP
+297 LAGGVRVAAVVEAAP
-312 RPGFGTWR
+312 KPGLSVWR
-320 DLLALARTSP
+320 EMLTLARTAP

-336 FRYLAQLKRAGVPVL
+336 FRYLAALKRAGVPVL
-351 WGGSILACEGTD
+351 WGSTILACEGTD
-363 RFVAL
+363 RFTAL
-368 RIATPSGERRIEAG
+368 RIATPDGERRIEAG

-397 RALGCAQRFATD
+397 RALGCAQRFVTD

-415 GRLETIADTDGRTDI
+415 GRLETVADTQGRTSV
-430 AGVFAIGDG
+430 AGIFAIGDG
-439 ASIGGSRV
+439 AAIGGSRV
-447 AFARGR
+447 ALARGR
-453 LAGLAAARD
+453 LAGLAAAREIG
-462 LGFAVSDDAP
+462 LAAPEDA
-472 AQRDLRRA
+472 AATQTLDRA
-480 LDFQRALWR
+480 LTFQRALWR
-489 VFAAPAFDA
+489 VFAAPAFDPA
-498 TTIADATT
+498 AIADATI
-506 ICRCEEVTAGAL
+506 ICRCEDVTAAAL
-518 RDAIASGA
+518 RGVMAGGA

-544 GRMCGATI
+544 GRMCGATV
-552 ARIANAP
+552 ARLAGAP
-559 AAEAAF
+559 AEEAAF

-571 IKPIPA
+571 IRPIPA
-577 AALMREVPEGFDAPV
+577 AALMRELPEGFDTPV
-592 IHAPTPPTWRSPA
+592 IHAPTPSRWRGPA
-605 LPLAAQDRA
+605 MPLAAENRA

-624 LGLSTALYLAREGV
+624 LGLSTALYLAREGA

-663 LLPYD
+663 LLSYD

-682 AATLPLG
+682 VATLPLG
-689 PRSIALWKEI
+689 PRSIDLWKDI
-699 ARDAGESCGIRT
+699 ARDAGETCGIRT
-711 EGGIMLAETP
+711 EGGLMLAET
-721 AELDWLHGKTAVER
+721 ADELEWLHGKSAVER
-735 GAGIDSHVIGANE
+735 RNGIDTRVVGANE
-748 LRTLAPYLAPRFLG
+748 LRDLAPYLAPRFLG
-762 AAFCPDEGQIDPLR
+762 AAFCPLEGQIDPLR

-786 RAGARVVGGVEITG
+786 RAGARVAGGIEITG
-800 IARDGAAFAVTTEA
+800 IARDASGFAVATEA
-814 GTIRAGRVVVA
+814 GTIRAGRVVIA
-825 AGPWSGSIAALAGVA
+825 AGPWSGRIAALAGIT

-856 GAFIPHLVAHAGRH
+856 GPIIPHLVAHAGRH
-870 LSLKQGPN
+870 LSLKQGPH

-889 VHDPATGATRNRRDS
+889 EHDPATGATRNRRDS

-938 PILGEAPSCPGLF
+938 PILGEAPGCPGLF

-970 DAVLGRAAVAAD
+970 DAVLGREPVARD
-982 FSVAR
+982 FSIAR

>member
-1 MAPGMD
+1 MD
-7 AAGPR
+7 AAGPH
-12 AMIGDCFPQHGK
+12 AMIGDRLLCPGK
-24 GMRLTSPT
+24 VMRLTSPT
-32 ITPSSAPIRFTFDGR
+32 ITPSATPIRFRFDDR
-47 EVEALPGESIAA
+47 EVEALPGETIAA
-59 ALSAAGVVAL
+59 ALSAAEILAFRHTASGV
-69 RTTARGA
+69 

-95 GRAGQRACL
+95 GKAGQRACL
-104 VKAEAGMRV
+104 VKAKAGMRV
-113 QGALPAEPAPLA
+113 EGALPTAPAPLA
-125 PQPTGI
+125 EAPAEI
-131 AEAACDVLVVGAG
+131 AEHACDVLVVGAG
-144 PAGLSA
+144 PAGISA
-150 AIAAARAGAT
+150 AIAAAHAGADVV
-160 TIVLDERADAGGQY
+160 VLDERAEAGGQY

-179 KSHANAAPDAQF
+179 PSHANASPDAQF
-191 RRGAAL
+191 RKGAAL
-197 VAEARD
+197 VEEARA
-203 AGVIIHH
+203 AGIVIHH

-215 GGFAPDEIAAVIGD
+215 GGFAADEIAALVDG
-229 TALTFR
+229 AAVTFR

-271 AQRVSPAGSVVI
+271 AQRVSPAERVVI

-312 RPGFGTWR
+312 KPGLGVWR
-320 DLLALARTSP
+320 EMLTLARTAP

-336 FRYLAQLKRAGVPVL
+336 LRYLATLKRAGVPVL
-351 WGGSILACEGTD
+351 WGATILGCEGSD
-363 RFVAL
+363 RFTAL
-368 RIATPSGERRIEAG
+368 HVATPDGERRIEAG
-382 VAALNMGFQPETGLA
+382 VSALNMGFQPETGLA
-397 RALGCAQRFATD
+397 RALGCAQRFSTE

-415 GRLETIADTDGRTDI
+415 GRLETVTDEVGRSSI
-430 AGVFAIGDG
+430 PGVFAIGDG
-439 ASIGGSRV
+439 AAIGGSRV
-447 AFARGR
+447 ALARGR
-453 LAGLAAARD
+453 LAGLAVARELGLSVAEDAAAR
-462 LGFAVSDDAP
+462 
-472 AQRDLRRA
+472 RDLDQA
-480 LDFQRALWR
+480 LAFQCALWR

-498 TTIADATT
+498 TAIADATVV
-506 ICRCEEVTAGAL
+506 CRCEEVTAGAL
-518 RDAIASGA
+518 RAAMGSDA
-526 RTLAALKKE
+526 RTLAALKKQ

-544 GRMCGATI
+544 GRMCGATM
-552 ARIANAP
+552 ARLVGGNAE
-559 AAEAAF
+559 EAAF

-571 IKPIPA
+571 VRPIPA
-577 AALMREVPEGFDAPV
+577 AALMRELPEGFDAPV
-592 IHAPTPPTWRSPA
+592 IHDPVPTFWRSPA
-605 LPLAAQDRA
+605 MPLAAENRA

-624 LGLSTALYLAREGV
+624 LGLSTALYLAREGL

-663 LLPYD
+663 LLSYD

-689 PRSIALWKEI
+689 PRSIELWKEI

-711 EGGIMLAETP
+711 EGGLMLAETE
-721 AELDWLHGKTAVER
+721 AELAWLHGKTAVER
-735 GAGIDSHVIGANE
+735 GAGVENHVVGANE
-748 LRTLAPYLAPRFLG
+748 LRDIAPYLTPRFLG
-762 AAFCPDEGQIDPLR
+762 AAFCPQEGQIDPLR

-786 RAGARVVGGVEITG
+786 RAGARVAGGVEVTG
-800 IARDGAAFAVTTEA
+800 IARDGAGFKVATEG

-825 AGPWSGSIAALAGVA
+825 AGPWSGRIAALAGVT

-856 GAFIPHLVAHAGRH
+856 APIIPHLVAHAGRH
-870 LSLKQGPN
+870 LSFKQGPL
-878 GHLLIGGAWPG
+878 GHLLIGGGWPG
-889 VHDPATGATRNRRDS
+889 AYDAATGATRNRRES

-938 PILGEAPSCPGLF
+938 PILGEAPGCPGFF

-970 DAVLGRAAVAAD
+970 DAVLGREPVAPA
-982 FSVAR
+982 FSIAR